1 MRVLITGATGF
12 IGQILMPY
20 VLAQPETAVSLLLRE
35 THSGR
40 PVPPSLASHREQLQF
55 VYADLRNYQLT
66 ARAVAE
72 AEPDVVIHL
81 AAAGVT
87 DPFMSID
94 TALRHN
100 LNGTIHLAR
109 ACFEKRFGTRRLVV
123 ARTPGEHSSMN
134 VYAASKAAA
143 WQFCH
148 MFARTQGWPIVGSMV
163 FHAYGPGQTER
174 NLIPAALQAARSGHD
189 FPMTAGTQRRDWI
202 YVEDVMAGLWQTA
215 VSPHLPSATTIE
227 LGTGQATSVA
237 DVVRLIYTL
246 FGTGGQPL
254 IGRLPGRPGEEPT
267 QVADVAQTEALIG
280 WKTAVSLPDGLRKI
294 VISNR

>member
-12 IGQILMPY
+12 IGQVLVPY

-35 THSGR
+35 SHSGQ
-40 PVPPSLASHREQLQF
+40 PLPPPLASQREKLQL

-94 TALRHN
+94 VALRHN
-100 LNGTIHLAR
+100 LNGTINLAR

-123 ARTPGEHSSMN
+123 SRTPGEQSSMN

-148 MFARTQGWPIVGSMV
+148 MFARTQGWPIVGGMV
-163 FHAYGPGQTER
+163 YHAYGLGQSER
-174 NLIPAALQAARSGHD
+174 NLIPAALRAAQSGHD
-189 FPMTAGTQRRDWI
+189 FPMTTGTQQRDWV
-202 YVEDVMAGLWQTA
+202 YVEDVVAGLWQTA
-215 VSPHLPSATTIE
+215 VSPHLPPATTVE

-237 DVVRLIYTL
+237 DVVRLIYDL
-246 FGTGGQPL
+246 FGQGGQPL

-267 QVADVAQTEALIG
+267 QVANVAQTEALLG
-280 WKTAVSLPDGLRKI
+280 WKTAVSLRDGLGRI
-294 VISNR
+294 VIGNQ